1 VALVRAG
8 CLTLLVAA
16 GLLATG
22 CGDDDKTKT
31 DAGANTSTAPAA
43 PADPTAGPAAAA
55 DTATTAAR
63 TGSTGP
69 DATVLGYFTAL
80 AGRDGDKACGLLTK
94 GAQRQVLALAQKS
107 TKKTFTS
114 CGPALRATVTA
125 ADARRLKAVDVRI
138 AKSEVDGDRATVRV
152 ERGVRAIE
160 LTRLGGRWYISGGFD

>member
-1 VALVRAG
+1 MRAG

-22 CGDDDKTKT
+22 CGDDDKPKT
-31 DAGANTSTAPAA
+31 DAGARANSSTAPPP
-43 PADPTAGPAAAA
+43 PAET
-55 DTATTAAR
+55 TATAPR
-63 TGSTGP
+63 TSATGP
-69 DATVLGYFTAL
+69 DATVRDYFIAL
-80 AGRDGDKACGLLTK
+80 AGRDGDKACGLLTT

-152 ERGVRAIE
+152 KRGVRAIE